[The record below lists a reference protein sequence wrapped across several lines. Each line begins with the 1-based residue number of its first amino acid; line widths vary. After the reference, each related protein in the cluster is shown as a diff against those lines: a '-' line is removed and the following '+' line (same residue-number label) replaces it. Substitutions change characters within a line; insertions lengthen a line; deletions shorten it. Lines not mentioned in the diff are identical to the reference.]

1 MNPLRARTGA
11 ALRAVGTPAAALGV
25 SLVVGTVIMMISGV
39 DPFAGYR
46 SLLDGAFGS
55 PQALGRTIQ
64 NATPLIL
71 TGVAVAFAFRGGL
84 FNIGGDGQFAAGATA
99 AAWAGV
105 TLGLPAVI
113 GPVAVLLLGALAGGL
128 VGALAGVLKARFG
141 AHEVVTTIMLN
152 LIVANLSVWLLLNP
166 LSGHSPV
173 PGSAFVNPSN
183 RLPLI
188 GGDLGGAH
196 WGLAMALAGAVVA
209 SVVLWRTPYGLE
221 LRVSGL
227 APRAARYAGVSP
239 TVAAVAAL
247 GGGGAFAGLA
257 GAGEVLGTYGHMTVP
272 FVTNLGFLG
281 IGVALLGR
289 NHPLGC
295 VAGGLVLGALSA
307 GGQQMQFDIGIS
319 AHLTD
324 VLVGVVLLLVTVQ
337 TLRRGAGRSR
347 AVDARPGGTA
357 ADLATGAR

>member
-1 MNPLRARTGA
+1 VSARLQARVLLRGA
-11 ALRAVGTPAAALGV
+11 TVPAVAVAVSLTIGAVIMAFSGV
-25 SLVVGTVIMMISGV
+25 SPVVGY
-39 DPFAGYR
+39 A

-55 PQALGRTIQ
+55 PLAIGRTVQ

-71 TGVAVAFAFRGGL
+71 TGIAVAFAFRGGL

-105 TLGLPAVI
+105 TLGLPAGI
-113 GPVAVLLLGALAGGL
+113 GPVAVLA
-128 VGALAGVLKARFG
+128 VGALAGAAVGAIAGALKAAFG
-141 AHEVVTTIMLN
+141 AHEVVTTIMFN
-152 LIVANLSVWLLLNP
+152 FIVANLSTWLLLHP
-166 LSGHSPV
+166 LSAHSQV
-173 PGSAFVNPSN
+173 PGSALVPPSN

-188 GGDLGGAH
+188 GGLGGAH
-196 WGLAMALAGAVVA
+196 LGILVALAGAVVA

-221 LRVSGL
+221 MRVAGL

-239 TVAAVAAL
+239 TVAAAVAL

-272 FVTNLGFLG
+272 FVTNLGYLG

-307 GGQQMQFDIGIS
+307 GGQQMQLDVGIS
-319 AHLTD
+319 AHLID
-324 VLVGVVLLLVTVQ
+324 VLVGIVLLFVTVEV
-337 TLRRGAGRSR
+337 LRRGTRSPRARAAG
-347 AVDARPGGTA
+347 
-357 ADLATGAR
+357 LAKEGA